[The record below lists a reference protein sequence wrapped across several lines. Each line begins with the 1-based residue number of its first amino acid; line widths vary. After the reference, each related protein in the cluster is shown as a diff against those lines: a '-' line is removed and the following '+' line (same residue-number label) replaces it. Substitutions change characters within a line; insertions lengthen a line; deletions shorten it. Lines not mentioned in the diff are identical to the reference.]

1 METQSFLE
9 LYCQRTG
16 LRRSQFVTDVLHRTL
31 YPHAK
36 PCIRLLEAFSAQYFH
51 PDYEFIEDVSLM
63 RRPGDFSTAM
73 RSYLEHPHNRTFL
86 RRRLRLRISVRRMLA
101 LVNHVNPPVLTS
113 DLAALLQPEGTQ
125 PPFWQQGRGSNPPM
139 GDTRNDHPPRANF
152 EIS

>member
-1 METQSFLE
+1 MDTRSFLE

-31 YPHAK
+31 YTHAR
-36 PCIRLLEAFSAQYFH
+36 PWIRLLETLDDQHFH

-73 RSYLEHPHNRTFL
+73 RNYLEHPRNRSFL

-113 DLAALLQPEGTQ
+113 DLAALLKADGTQ
-125 PPFWQQGRGSNPPM
+125 QPFWRPGRGSNPPVE
-139 GDTRNDHPPRANF
+139 GKSDGRVPSAD
-152 EIS
+152 